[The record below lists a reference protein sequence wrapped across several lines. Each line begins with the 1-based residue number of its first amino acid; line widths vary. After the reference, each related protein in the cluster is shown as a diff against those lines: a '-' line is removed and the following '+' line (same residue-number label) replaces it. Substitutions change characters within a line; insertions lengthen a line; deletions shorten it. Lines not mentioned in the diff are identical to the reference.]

1 MRKTLSLFF
10 TLILCL
16 SLAACGGKSGWQ
28 EQYDLGTKYLTDG
41 NYEEAI
47 LAFTAAIEIDP
58 KQALAYVGRGDAYVA
73 GIDLD
78 TELSGDAWDAYDR
91 AAADYLAALDL
102 DETLDD
108 VYYKAAEVC
117 LALGDT
123 EAARDILRRG
133 YDATGDEEMLTWA
146 EELDGN
152 GQERSETVT
161 LTGVVIRNVDYY
173 GAQWERYRDT
183 YQTSPTAV
191 CTMDT
196 YGVRFPQPVTVTL
209 GDETVTIAEAGIEA
223 GISGEN
229 YDDINQLAGQ
239 NVSLTG
245 YFYRNVETEELNTIQ
260 GDDGPSYN
268 YRPNGDY
275 IFYLTAWEIG

>member
-1 MRKTLSLFF
+1 MKRTLSLLLALAL
-10 TLILCL
+10 TLGLT
-16 SLAACGGKSGWQ
+16 ACGDNSAKWQ
-28 EQYDLGTKYLTDG
+28 EQYDLGQRYLTDG

-58 KQALAYVGRGDAYVA
+58 KQALAYVGRGDAYMA

-78 TELSGDAWDAYDR
+78 AELSGDAWDACDR
-91 AAADYLAALDL
+91 AVADYLAALDL

-161 LTGVVIRNVDYY
+161 LTGVVIRNEDYY

-191 CTMDT
+191 CSMDT

-209 GDETVTIAEAGIEA
+209 GDETVTIAEAGIR
-223 GISGEN
+223 GEN

-275 IFYLTAWEIG
+275 IFDLTAWEIG

>member
-1 MRKTLSLFF
+1 MKRTLSLLLALAL
-10 TLILCL
+10 TLGLC
-16 SLAACGGKSGWQ
+16 ACGDNSAKWQ
-28 EQYDLGTKYLTDG
+28 EQYDLGQRYLTDG

-58 KQALAYVGRGDAYVA
+58 KQALAYVGRGDAYMA

-78 TELSGDAWDAYDR
+78 AELSGDAWDACDR
-91 AAADYLAALDL
+91 AVADYLAALDL

-161 LTGVVIRNVDYY
+161 LTGVVIRNEDYY

-191 CTMDT
+191 CSMDT

-209 GDETVTIAEAGIEA
+209 GDETVTIAEAGIR
-223 GISGEN
+223 GEN

-275 IFYLTAWEIG
+275 IFDLTAWEIG

>member
-1 MRKTLSLFF
+1 MKRILSL
-10 TLILCL
+10 LLAL
-16 SLAACGGKSGWQ
+16 ALPLALAACGGKGGWQ
-28 EQYDLGTKYLTDG
+28 EQYDLGQKYLTEG

-58 KQALAYVGRGDAYVA
+58 KRALAYVGRGDAYVA

-78 TELSGDAWDAYDR
+78 AELSGDAWDACDR
-91 AAADYLAALDL
+91 AVADYLAALDL

-161 LTGVVIRNVDYY
+161 LTGVVIRNEDYY

-191 CTMDT
+191 CSMDT

-209 GDETVTIAEAGIEA
+209 GDETVTIAEAGIR
-223 GISGEN
+223 GEN

-245 YFYRNVETEELNTIQ
+245 YFYRNVETEELNTIR

-275 IFYLTAWEIG
+275 IFDLSAWEIG

>member
-41 NYEEAI
+41 SYEEAI

-78 TELSGDAWDAYDR
+78 AELSGDAWDACDR
-91 AAADYLAALDL
+91 AVADYLAALDL

-108 VYYKAAEVC
+108 VYYKAAEIC

-133 YDATGDEEMLTWA
+133 YDATGDEEMLTLA

-209 GDETVTIAEAGIEA
+209 GDETVTIAEAGI
-223 GISGEN
+223 SGEN
-229 YDDINQLAGQ
+229 INQLAGQ

-260 GDDGPSYN
+260 GDDGPSYS

>member
-1 MRKTLSLFF
+1 MT
-10 TLILCL
+10 
-16 SLAACGGKSGWQ
+16 Q
-28 EQYDLGTKYLTDG
+28 KYLTDG

-47 LAFTAAIEIDP
+47 LAFTAAIDIDP
-58 KQALAYVGRGDAYVA
+58 KQALAYVGRGDAYMA

-78 TELSGDAWDAYDR
+78 AELSGDAWDACDR
-91 AAADYLAALDL
+91 AVADYLAALDL

-133 YDATGDEEMLTWA
+133 YDATGDEGMLTWA

-161 LTGVVIRNVDYY
+161 MTGVVIRNVDYY

-183 YQTSPTAV
+183 YQTSPTSV

-209 GDETVTIAEAGIEA
+209 GDETVTIAEAGIR
-223 GISGEN
+223 GEN

-245 YFYRNVETEELNTIQ
+245 YFYRNVETEELNTIR

-275 IFYLTAWEIG
+275 IFDLSAWEIG

>member
-1 MRKTLSLFF
+1 MSILKLTPSCKDYLWGGSRLRTDFGVQSDLNPLAEAWVLSCHPDGPSYLP
-10 TLILCL
+10 
-16 SLAACGGKSGWQ
+16 
-28 EQYDLGTKYLTDG
+28 DGTML
-41 NYEEAI
+41 
-47 LAFTAAIEIDP
+47 
-58 KQALAYVGRGDAYVA
+58 
-73 GIDLD
+73 
-78 TELSGDAWDAYDR
+78 
-91 AAADYLAALDL
+91 ADYLAALDL

-133 YDATGDEEMLTWA
+133 YDATGDEGMLTWA

-161 LTGVVIRNVDYY
+161 MTGVVIRNVDYY

-183 YQTSPTAV
+183 YQTSPTSV

-209 GDETVTIAEAGIEA
+209 GDETVTIAEAGIE
-223 GISGEN
+223 GEN

-245 YFYRNVETEELNTIQ
+245 YFYRNVETEELNTIRLQ
-260 GDDGPSYN
+260 PASAM
-268 YRPNGDY
+268 
-275 IFYLTAWEIG
+275 T

>member
-1 MRKTLSLFF
+1 MRRAL
-10 TLILCL
+10 TLILAL
-16 SLAACGGKSGWQ
+16 VLALGLCACGDNSAKWQ
-28 EQYDLGTKYLTDG
+28 EQYDLGQKYLTEG

-47 LAFTAAIEIDP
+47 LAFTAAIKIDP
-58 KQALAYVGRGDAYVA
+58 KQPLAYVGRGDAYLGTA
-73 GIDLD
+73 
-78 TELSGDAWDAYDR
+78 ELAEDGAAAWESAV
-91 AAADYLAALDL
+91 ADYLAAIDL
-102 DETLDD
+102 DGSQADA
-108 VYYKAAEVC
+108 YYGAAEAY
-117 LALGDT
+117 LALGDLD
-123 EAARDILRRG
+123 AAKDILDRG
-133 YDATGDEEMLTWA
+133 RAATGDEEMLTWA

-161 LTGVVIRNVDYY
+161 LTGVVIRNEDYY
-173 GAQWERYRDT
+173 GAQWERYQDT

-209 GDETVTIAEAGIEA
+209 GDETVTIAEAGIR
-223 GISGEN
+223 GEN

-245 YFYRNVETEELNTIQ
+245 YFYRNVETEELNTIR

-275 IFYLTAWEIG
+275 IFYLSAWEIG

>member
-1 MRKTLSLFF
+1 MKRTLSLLLALAL
-10 TLILCL
+10 TLGLT
-16 SLAACGGKSGWQ
+16 ACGDNSAKWQ
-28 EQYDLGTKYLTDG
+28 EQYDLGQRYLTDG

-47 LAFTAAIEIDP
+47 LAFTAAIDIDP
-58 KQALAYVGRGDAYVA
+58 KQALAYVGRGDAYMA

-78 TELSGDAWDAYDR
+78 AELSGDAWDACDR
-91 AAADYLAALDL
+91 AVADYLAALDL

-161 LTGVVIRNVDYY
+161 LTGVVIRNEDYY

-191 CTMDT
+191 CSMDT

-209 GDETVTIAEAGIEA
+209 GDETVTIAEAGIR
-223 GISGEN
+223 GEN

-275 IFYLTAWEIG
+275 IFDLTAWEIG

>member
-1 MRKTLSLFF
+1 MRRAL
-10 TLILCL
+10 TLILAL
-16 SLAACGGKSGWQ
+16 VLALGLCACGDSSAKWQ
-28 EQYDLGTKYLTDG
+28 EQYDLGQKYLTEG

-47 LAFTAAIEIDP
+47 LAFTAAIKIDP
-58 KQALAYVGRGDAYVA
+58 KQPLAYVGRGDAYLGTA
-73 GIDLD
+73 
-78 TELSGDAWDAYDR
+78 ELAEDGAAAWESAV
-91 AAADYLAALDL
+91 ADYLAAIDL
-102 DETLDD
+102 DGSQADA
-108 VYYKAAEVC
+108 YYGAAEAY

-123 EAARDILRRG
+123 ETARDILRRG

-161 LTGVVIRNVDYY
+161 LTGVVIRNEDYY
-173 GAQWERYRDT
+173 GAQWERYQDT

-209 GDETVTIAEAGIEA
+209 GDETVTIAEAGIR
-223 GISGEN
+223 GEN

-245 YFYRNVETEELNTIQ
+245 YFYRNVETEELNTIR

-275 IFYLTAWEIG
+275 IFYLSAWEIG

>member
-10 TLILCL
+10 ALILCL

-78 TELSGDAWDAYDR
+78 TELNGDAWDACDR

-108 VYYKAAEVC
+108 VYYKAAEIC

-146 EELDGN
+146 EELDSN

-173 GAQWERYRDT
+173 GTQWERYRDT

-209 GDETVTIAEAGIEA
+209 GDETVTIAEAGI
-223 GISGEN
+223 S

-260 GDDGPSYN
+260 GDDGPSYS

-275 IFYLTAWEIG
+275 VFHLLSWERLG

>member
-16 SLAACGGKSGWQ
+16 TLAACGGKSGWQ

-58 KQALAYVGRGDAYVA
+58 KQALAYVGRGDAYMA

-78 TELSGDAWDAYDR
+78 AELSGDAWDACDR
-91 AAADYLAALDL
+91 AVADYLAALDL

-108 VYYKAAEVC
+108 VYYKAAEAC

-152 GQERSETVT
+152 VQERSETVT

-209 GDETVTIAEAGIEA
+209 GDETVTIAEAGIE
-223 GISGEN
+223 GEN
-229 YDDINQLAGQ
+229 INQLAGQ

-260 GDDGPSYN
+260 SDDGPSYN

-275 IFYLTAWEIG
+275 VFYLTAWEIG